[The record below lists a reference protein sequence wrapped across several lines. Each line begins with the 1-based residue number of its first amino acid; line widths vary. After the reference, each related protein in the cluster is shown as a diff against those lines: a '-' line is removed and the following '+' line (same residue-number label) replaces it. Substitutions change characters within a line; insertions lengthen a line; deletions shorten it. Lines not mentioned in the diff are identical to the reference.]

1 MIGLDTNVLVQ
12 FLLKDDRVQASS
24 AANLIISLPG
34 TEMAFVSTVVLVE
47 LAWVLRYV
55 YQVSKEDVCEI
66 LKGLA
71 RVQSLKIEQAQ
82 VFFKAVEI
90 SADSAADLVDH
101 LIAELALAAGC
112 HLTYTFDRT
121 ASRAAGMRLLQ

>member
-1 MIGLDTNVLVQ
+1 M
-12 FLLKDDRVQASS
+12 
-24 AANLIISLPG
+24 
-34 TEMAFVSTVVLVE
+34 
-47 LAWVLRYV
+47 
-55 YQVSKEDVCEI
+55 
-66 LKGLA
+66 
-71 RVQSLKIEQAQ
+71 QSLKIEQAE
-82 VFFKAVEI
+82 VFFKALEI